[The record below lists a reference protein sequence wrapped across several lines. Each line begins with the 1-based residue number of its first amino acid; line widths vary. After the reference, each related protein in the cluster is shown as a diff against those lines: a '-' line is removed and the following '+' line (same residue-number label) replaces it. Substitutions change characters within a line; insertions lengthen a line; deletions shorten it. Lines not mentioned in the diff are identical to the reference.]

1 MKIKIL
7 SIFISLTLLT
17 VSILSGNIVTASK
30 IKKSD
35 NIISETPYSYIIEG
49 VPYIGQETSFFCAYA
64 SFTMLINSFNHIN
77 TSLQD
82 VVYYSGMGYSLT
94 YPDFMK
100 KRMSISGVYSSQSPG
115 DIKFLTGLFGL
126 SPKSWNPI
134 DGSIPE
140 DKYWQEYWI
149 RVKENISSNVPVL
162 TSVNPF
168 KLSSFRSIL
177 NLPDLFWDIFQSGGH
192 AIVIVGYN
200 ESNSSVCYHDP
211 ALALFGLPEYGK
223 YAWMNLADF
232 NEAVL
237 TTEGLQYAVL
247 TFEQTSDP
255 LSKKDAFNKSHLR
268 NLEKIKGNTS
278 AYSEY
283 FVNLT
288 NGSEYGIN
296 GLKLMQKHYEIGF
309 ENRFKTILFY
319 KNEGKLGIFYRSIK
333 SFAPIVAKILNLPP
347 DIGEKFFINNF
358 EVISIEKC
366 WMAGFLKNNTELSN
380 VCEYEAMLFENEAR
394 LWDELSSLYSVF
406 QKRGITLSL
415 PRAFFVIN
423 QMSGTVDKII
433 EIEEAISQ
441 SEIVMEV
448 FK

>member
-7 SIFISLTLLT
+7 SIFVSLTLIFAA
-17 VSILSGNIVTASK
+17 ILSFSVTASQL
-30 IKKSD
+30 KKSD
-35 NIISETPYSYIIEG
+35 YLISETPDSHIIDG
-49 VPYIGQETSFFCAYA
+49 VPYVGQETSFFCAYA

-100 KRMSISGVYSSQSPG
+100 KRFPIIGTISSQFSK
-115 DIKFLTGLFGL
+115 DNKFLTSLFGL

-134 DGSIPE
+134 DNSIPE
-140 DKYWQEYWI
+140 DRYWQEYWN

-162 TSVNPF
+162 TSANPY

-211 ALALFGLPEYGK
+211 ALALFGLPEYGR
-223 YAWMNLADF
+223 YAWMDLSDF
-232 NEAVL
+232 NEAIQTSAGVN
-237 TTEGLQYAVL
+237 YAVL
-247 TFEQTSDP
+247 IFEQISDP

-268 NLEKIKGNTS
+268 NLEKMKGNTS

-283 FVNLT
+283 FVDLT

-296 GLKLMQKHYEIGF
+296 ALKLMQDHLGPGF
-309 ENRFKTILFY
+309 ENGFKTIMFY
-319 KNEGKLGIFYRSIK
+319 KNECKLGIFYRLIK
-333 SFAPIVAKILNLPP
+333 TFEPIVSKIFSLPS
-347 DIGEKFFINNF
+347 DVAEKFTINIF
-358 EVISIEKC
+358 KMVSIEKS

-380 VCEYEAMLFENEAR
+380 VCEYEAMLFENEAK
-394 LWDELSSLYSVF
+394 LWGELSSLYSVF
-406 QKRGITLSL
+406 QRRGITLSL

-423 QMSGTVDKII
+423 QMSRTLDDII

-441 SEIVMEV
+441 SEIVIEV
-448 FK
+448 LK